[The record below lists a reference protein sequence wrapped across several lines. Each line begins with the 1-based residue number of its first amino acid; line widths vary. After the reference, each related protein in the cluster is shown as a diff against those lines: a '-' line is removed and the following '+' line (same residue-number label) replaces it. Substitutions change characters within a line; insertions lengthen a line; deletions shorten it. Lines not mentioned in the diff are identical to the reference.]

1 MRPSG
6 EFISEPITPDKAT
19 ADASAMA
26 RGQPGLPTGFTW
38 RGRHYAIREVVQTWK
53 QTEAEGHRPG
63 GERYYRKHCFRIRT
77 DSGETMTIY
86 AVRHAK
92 PGENPRRRWW
102 LYTIDDDN
110 NGKGPPRQPSAIP

>member
-1 MRPSG
+1 
-6 EFISEPITPDKAT
+6 
-19 ADASAMA
+19 MA

-38 RGRHYAIREVVQTWK
+38 RGRHYAIREVLQTWK

-102 LYTIDDDN
+102 LYTIDHEISPDR
-110 NGKGPPRQPSAIP
+110 GGSQ